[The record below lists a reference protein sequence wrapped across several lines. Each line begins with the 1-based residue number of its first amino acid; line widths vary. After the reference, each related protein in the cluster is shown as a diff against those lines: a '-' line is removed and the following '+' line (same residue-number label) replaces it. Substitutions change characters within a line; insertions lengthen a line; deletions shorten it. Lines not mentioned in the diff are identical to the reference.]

1 MHIGLFN
8 IGQFIPCFC
17 LEISKQLRNLFKRVW
32 RFLFFG
38 LTGKEE
44 EGMSSFSSPELKG
57 LYEISRLP
65 LPKVNFQDYF
75 NGVMTILSEHFTV
88 GYSALILH
96 DSRKDFLQV
105 EALFGIGRDNHP
117 PGCAGRKGVI
127 PKVLE
132 SRQPAVIQ
140 NLVQEPLYEDLIK
153 GPKKVEKVRT
163 PLLCVPLMID
173 GNSIGVININPLY
186 GSRNEFLEDFQ
197 FLSVLTALLSPAIR
211 NYFKGNPKSKSK
223 SSLLDEILEEK
234 LSEVL
239 NKIDP
244 YVESKTRM
252 GVFDDI
258 ISVVEKILIK
268 SALKRVENVQ
278 IAAAQFLGINRNTL
292 RKKVKDLKIKI

>member
-1 MHIGLFN
+1 M
-8 IGQFIPCFC
+8 
-17 LEISKQLRNLFKRVW
+17 
-32 RFLFFG
+32 
-38 LTGKEE
+38 T
-44 EGMSSFSSPELKG
+44 SFSFPELKG

-65 LPKVNFQDYF
+65 LPRVNFQDYF
-75 NGVMTILSEHFTV
+75 NEVMTILSEHFTV

-96 DSRKDFLQV
+96 DSKKDSFQV
-105 EALFGIGRDNHP
+105 EALFGIGRDIHP
-117 PGCAGRKGVI
+117 HGCPGRKGTI
-127 PKVLE
+127 PRVLE
-132 SRQPAVIQ
+132 TRQPAVIQ
-140 NLVQEPLYEDLIK
+140 NLIQEPLYEDLVK
-153 GPKKVEKVRT
+153 GAKKVEKIRT
-163 PLLCVPLMID
+163 PLLCAPLIVD
-173 GNSIGVININPLY
+173 EDPIGVININPLY

-211 NYFKGNPKSKSK
+211 NYLRGNPKSKSK
-223 SSLLDEILEEK
+223 TSLLDEILEEK

-252 GVFDDI
+252 GIFDDI

-292 RKKVKDLKIKI
+292 RKKMKELKIKI